1 MNRRELMNIAGTFA
15 LVVLVVMTAVSW
27 WAQRPIT
34 DRTLAIFA
42 VVLWATLQIDISA
55 LLPFDVVAPDRSDD
69 EED

>member
-15 LVVLVVMTAVSW
+15 LIVLVVMTAVSW

-42 VVLWATLQIDISA
+42 VVLWATLQVDISA
-55 LLPFDVVAPDRSDD
+55 LLPFDVVAPEQSDD
-69 EED
+69 EEG

>member
-15 LVVLVVMTAVSW
+15 LIVLVVMTAASW

-34 DRTLAIFA
+34 DLTLAIFA

-55 LLPFDVVAPDRSDD
+55 LLPFDVVAPDASD
-69 EED
+69 EEE